1 MTTDQKSKTINAAV
15 VIGIGLFY
23 MLQGLWSNRC
33 DYYEFL
39 PKSGKTQCDA
49 RVKLII
55 DLEKNPELRE
65 FLERK

>member
-1 MTTDQKSKTINAAV
+1 MTIDQKSKTVSAAV
-15 VIGIGLFY
+15 SIGIGLFY

-39 PKSGKTQCDA
+39 PKPEKEQCDA

-55 DLEKNPELRE
+55 DLEKNPEMRE
-65 FLERK
+65 LLERK